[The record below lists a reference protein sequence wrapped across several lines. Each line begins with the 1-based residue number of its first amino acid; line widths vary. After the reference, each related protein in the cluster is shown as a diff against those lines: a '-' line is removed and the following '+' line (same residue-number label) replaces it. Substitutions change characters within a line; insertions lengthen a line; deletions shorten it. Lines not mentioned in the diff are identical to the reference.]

1 LTEPTRRSLVVDTS
15 AAAAVI
21 LGEPGSG
28 ELAAHLEDALAR
40 LMPAAIRVELGIVIE
55 ARLWPAG
62 QDVVDRFLRD
72 AKIDIVPV
80 DADLAARAMSC
91 WRRYGK
97 GRHPAGL
104 NFGDCFTY
112 ALAERTGHPV
122 LCTGDDFAATDITVV
137 QPGPTPNAA
146 GGAPEQRPIQE
157 RE

>member
-1 LTEPTRRSLVVDTS
+1 MTQPTRRTLVVDTS
-15 AAAAVI
+15 AAVAVI

-28 ELAAHLEDALAR
+28 ELAAHLEDALVR

-80 DADLAARAMSC
+80 DADLASRAVSG

-122 LCTGDDFAATDITVV
+122 LCTGHDFAATDVAVV
-137 QPGPTPNAA
+137 RPQLGPEST
-146 GGAPEQRPIQE
+146 
-157 RE
+157 

>member
-1 LTEPTRRSLVVDTS
+1 LTQLTRGSLVVDTS
-15 AAAAVI
+15 AAVAVI
-21 LGEPGSG
+21 LGEPGCD
-28 ELAAHLEDALAR
+28 ELAVHLENALAR

-72 AKIDIVPV
+72 AKIEIVPV
-80 DADLAARAMSC
+80 DADLAARAMSG

-122 LCTGDDFAATDITVV
+122 LCIGDDFAATDIAVV
-137 QPGPTPNAA
+137 RPQPGPDPA
-146 GGAPEQRPIQE
+146 
-157 RE
+157 

>member
-1 LTEPTRRSLVVDTS
+1 MESARRGLVVDTS
-15 AAAAVI
+15 AAVAVI
-21 LGEPGSG
+21 LGEPGSE
-28 ELAAHLEDALAR
+28 ELVAYLENALTR

-80 DADLAARAMSC
+80 DADLAARAMSG

-112 ALAERTGHPV
+112 ALAEQTGHPV
-122 LCTGDDFAATDITVV
+122 LCTGDDFAATDLTVV
-137 QPGPTPNAA
+137 AARPGP
-146 GGAPEQRPIQE
+146 GG
-157 RE
+157 

>member
-1 LTEPTRRSLVVDTS
+1 LTEPAPRSLVVDTS
-15 AAAAVI
+15 AAVAIV
-21 LGEPGSG
+21 LGEPGSE
-28 ELAAHLEDALAR
+28 ELAVHLENALAR
-40 LMPAAIRVELGIVIE
+40 LMPAAIRAELGIVIE

-62 QDVVDRFLRD
+62 QDVVERLLRD

-80 DADLAARAMSC
+80 DAELAARAVSG

-122 LCTGDDFAATDITVV
+122 LCTGDDFAATDVAVV
-137 QPGPTPNAA
+137 R
-146 GGAPEQRPIQE
+146 PERASAE
-157 RE
+157 G

>member
-1 LTEPTRRSLVVDTS
+1 LTEPTAKSLVVDTS
-15 AAAAVI
+15 AAVAVI
-21 LGEPGSG
+21 LGEPGSE
-28 ELAAHLEDALAR
+28 ELAARLEESLTR
-40 LMPAAIRVELGIVIE
+40 LMSAAIRVELGIVIE
-55 ARLWPAG
+55 ARLWPVG

-72 AKIDIVPV
+72 AKIDIVPA
-80 DADLAARAMSC
+80 DADLAARAMSG

-137 QPGPTPNAA
+137 RPGPAAVPAPPEPN
-146 GGAPEQRPIQE
+146 
-157 RE
+157 